1 MAAPAVQYDERRI
14 SMMLDRLLMQ
24 AQQERASDIHIEPR
38 KDRVRIRFRVD
49 GVMIDRPN
57 FPKNFAQTIVS
68 RLKVLAHLDIS
79 EKRIPQD
86 GVFHFERG
94 GGTNLAFRISTFPIE
109 HGEKVVLRLLDK
121 NSQMLELDKLG
132 VETFMADK
140 LRRMV
145 SEQNGILLVTGPTGS
160 GKTSMLYALLGE
172 VDWQQ
177 RNVVTLEDP
186 IEYPI
191 DGITQ
196 GQANP
201 KAGFDFATGL
211 RSILRQDPD
220 VIMVGEIRDKET
232 ARVAM
237 RAALTGH
244 MVISTLHTNSSAETL
259 VRLLDMGVEHYVI
272 SSALRGVLAQR
283 LVRKLCPLCKVPR
296 VHGDDQLFGYP
307 VPRGTRIYAPGG
319 CMECAKTGYRGRT
332 GLYELITINE
342 PFAELLKNS
351 KVSVK
356 DIHEEM
362 SRQRLPTI
370 RQTGVDKILKGE
382 TSIAE
387 LLRVT

>member
-1 MAAPAVQYDERRI
+1 
-14 SMMLDRLLMQ
+14 
-24 AQQERASDIHIEPR
+24 
-38 KDRVRIRFRVD
+38 
-49 GVMIDRPN
+49 
-57 FPKNFAQTIVS
+57 
-68 RLKVLAHLDIS
+68 
-79 EKRIPQD
+79 
-86 GVFHFERG
+86 
-94 GGTNLAFRISTFPIE
+94 
-109 HGEKVVLRLLDK
+109 LLDK

>member
-24 AQQERASDIHIEPR
+24 AKQERASDVHIEPR
-38 KDRVRIRFRVD
+38 ESRVRIRFRVD
-49 GVMIDRPN
+49 GVMVDRPN
-57 FPKNFAQTIVS
+57 FPKNFSQTIIS
-68 RLKVLAHLDIS
+68 RLKVLANLDIS

-86 GVFHFERG
+86 GVFQFER

-132 VETFMADK
+132 VEGSMADK

-145 SEQNGILLVTGPTGS
+145 SQQNGILLVTGPTGS

-172 VDWQQ
+172 VDWKQ

-232 ARVAM
+232 ARVSM

-283 LVRKLCPLCKVPR
+283 LIRRLCPLCKVPR
-296 VHGDDQLFGYP
+296 IHNDEQLFGHP
-307 VPRGTRIYAPGG
+307 VPRGTRIYAPAG

-342 PFAELLKNS
+342 PFAELLKS
-351 KVSVK
+351 DAVSVK
-356 DIHEEM
+356 DIQNEM
-362 SRQRLPTI
+362 ARQRLPTI

-382 TSIAE
+382 TSIEE